1 MSAEIRSWVRSI
13 LCCLCLMQLA
23 EQVLPDNHYQK
34 YIRLFCGVLFLILLI
49 SPLTD
54 QAHLTAVFEKQWQQ
68 ALQLEEWD
76 SIRMEQENLSD
87 LRSRVLTEACQK
99 EVQRQIEET
108 ADGEG
113 MKGTKAKVVFQS
125 EETEGIRKVTISGGY
140 EDLQQKRRCRS
151 RFYRNFGKFI
161 RSAAIKWSFWG
172 DEPHETVAGFLGE
185 MQRKKGAVRC

>member
-23 EQVLPDNHYQK
+23 EQILPDNHYQK

-68 ALQLEEWD
+68 ALQLEEW
-76 SIRMEQENLSD
+76 
-87 LRSRVLTEACQK
+87 EACQK

-140 EDLQQKRRCRS
+140 EDLQQKEAVQEQILQKLWEIYQIS
-151 RFYRNFGKFI
+151 SDK
-161 RSAAIKWSFWG
+161 
-172 DEPHETVAGFLGE
+172 VVFLG
-185 MQRKKGAVRC
+185 G